1 MNRLKKI
8 LSSFVQKPK
17 RAFLFFKE
25 QINRGTLE
33 TRLHA
38 FQKML
43 FSWNLCTNLYKLRLK
58 DYISLTVDGNINSIK
73 TIPLITPKWLIIDS
87 IKKINDQYIE
97 LSDNAELKNK
107 KDTNAKIF
115 DISGK
120 MAYLKLGI
128 SLIEAKYKLQSY
140 QKVDFKNEFEYFEK
154 FGLKFNT
161 VDELYK
167 RLVST
172 YKGFYIE
179 LTKLN
184 KSQTKEK
191 KETATTR
198 QDFSK
203 TMAMLSKN
211 GYKVD
216 YLMSVSDWITTIN
229 LYRKECDDM
238 EKQLKSIK
246 NGK

>member
-1 MNRLKKI
+1 MTKLKKI

-33 TRLHA
+33 TRLRA
-38 FQKML
+38 FQRML
-43 FSWNLCTNLYKLRLK
+43 FSWNLCTNLYKLKLK
-58 DYISLTVDGNINSIK
+58 DYISLTVDGNISSIK

-107 KDTNAKIF
+107 KEVNAKIF

-128 SLIEAKYKLQSY
+128 SLLEAKSKLQSY
-140 QKVDFKNEFEYFEK
+140 QEVDFKNEFEYFKK
-154 FGLKFNT
+154 FGIKFNT
-161 VDELYK
+161 VEELYK
-167 RLVST
+167 KLVST

-191 KETATTR
+191 KETTTTR

-216 YLMSVSDWITTIN
+216 YSMSVSDWITTIN